1 LWDTEFVNKRQ
12 RKNRQ
17 PTQPYKITGERAKAE
32 PGASGMLLGV
42 TVWRLRQP
50 TRSDEQGARILDHNG
65 DTEWAAERVETGTP
79 MPASSRVRITIESP
93 RTGFLYVI
101 DRERYADGSLSEPYL
116 VFPTMRTRGG
126 DNRVVAGRL
135 IELPDQQDRPPYFTL
150 TRSRSNHLG
159 EELIIIVTEQK
170 LPGLEGKI
178 GRSYIKL
185 AASDIPQL
193 AEWEKRLNGSAERI
207 DLIEGAGKPYTR
219 EEKEGGGNGE
229 RLLTQDEPLPQT
241 IYRVMVKPGEPL
253 LVIVPLRISG

>member
-1 LWDTEFVNKRQ
+1 LWDTDFVGKRQ

-17 PTQPYKITGERAKAE
+17 PSQLYKITGERAKAE

-50 TRSDEQGARILDHNG
+50 TRADEQGARILDHSG
-65 DTEWAAERVETGTP
+65 DEWAPERVETGTP
-79 MPASSRVRITIESP
+79 MSASSRVRITIESP

-101 DRERYADGSLSEPYL
+101 DREKYADGSLSDPYL

-159 EELIIIVTEQK
+159 EELLIIVTEQK
-170 LPGLEGKI
+170 LPELEGKI
-178 GRSYIKL
+178 GRNYIKL

-193 AEWEKRLNGSAERI
+193 AEWEKRLGGRAERI

-253 LVIVPLRISG
+253 LVIVPLRING